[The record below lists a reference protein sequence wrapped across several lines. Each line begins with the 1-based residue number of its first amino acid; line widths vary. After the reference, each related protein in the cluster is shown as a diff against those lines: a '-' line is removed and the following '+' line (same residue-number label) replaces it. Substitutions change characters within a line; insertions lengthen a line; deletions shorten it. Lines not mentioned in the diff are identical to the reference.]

1 MKMKW
6 LKKIGITLAV
16 LTALV
21 FISIDRVDESPIVNS
36 EPYNSTLKS
45 IDESI
50 FTHVKVDEEM
60 KVGWSKVNITP
71 DHATRM
77 AGFMRKNFDSVHDS
91 MFVRTMV
98 FDLGEKKVVW
108 LTYDLIFVH
117 PYLKNA
123 ILDEVQKQG
132 LADFVYLSA
141 THTHHSI
148 GDWGKDPLTRVLY
161 GYDQE
166 IFDGL
171 IDQGIESIK
180 NAVSD
185 VETAKAGYFRYNE
198 SRVVRNRV
206 DGEHGIVDPF
216 IRGFKVEKESGEK
229 ACLYTFSAH
238 PTSISVYATFL
249 TGDYPAEVNDRLEK
263 DKVDF
268 AMFTA
273 GATAS
278 MRAKYLDIF
287 DYEAIDWFSDR
298 FLQNFDHSFDSLELK
313 PFMEVSFGKVPVFF
327 RQPNLRILDNW
338 RIRPWLVKLVV
349 DQKEPFVAVLKF
361 DNTVC
366 MGLPVEFSGELMLQL
381 DEKYKQQDI
390 NLIVTGLNGNYLG
403 YVNRDCYYHTEQ
415 DEEVSLLNWYGPEV
429 GNYFRTIIEEIVDKK
444 IK

>member
-1 MKMKW
+1 MKW

-16 LTALV
+16 LAALAL
-21 FISIDRVDESPIVNS
+21 ISIDKVDESPIVNS
-36 EPYNSTLKS
+36 EPYNATLKS

-50 FTHVKVDEEM
+50 FTHVKVGEEM

-77 AGFMRKNFDSVHDS
+77 AGFKLKNFDSVHDS

-98 FDLGEKKVVW
+98 FDLGEKKVAW

-123 ILDEVQKQG
+123 ILQKVEEKG
-132 LADFVYLSA
+132 LVDFVYLSA

-161 GYDQE
+161 GYDEE
-166 IFDGL
+166 IFNGL
-171 IDQGIESIK
+171 IDQAIESIEK
-180 NAVSD
+180 ASAD
-185 VETAKAGYFRYNE
+185 VEEAKAGYFRYNE

-206 DGEHGIVDPF
+206 DDDFGIIDPF
-216 IRGFKVEKESGEK
+216 IRGFKVKKQSGES
-229 ACLYTFSAH
+229 ACLYTFAAH
-238 PTSISVYATFL
+238 PTSVSVNATFL
-249 TGDYPAEVNDRLEK
+249 TGDYPAEINNRLEK
-263 DKVDF
+263 GKVDF

-278 MRAKYLDIF
+278 MRAKYEGKF
-287 DYEAIDWFSDR
+287 DYGAINWLSGH
-298 FLQNFDHSFDSLELK
+298 FLQNFDDSFDNLELETFK
-313 PFMEVSFGKVPVFF
+313 DVSFARIPVFL
-327 RQPNLRILDNW
+327 RETNLRFADKW
-338 RIRPWLVKLVV
+338 RFRPWLVNMLV
-349 DQKEPFVAVLKF
+349 DQKDPFVAVLKF
-361 DNTVC
+361 DEIVC
-366 MGLPVEFSGELMLQL
+366 LGLPVEFSGEIMVQL
-381 DEKYKQQDI
+381 DEKYQQQGL

-403 YVNRDCYYHTEQ
+403 YVNRDCYYHTKY